1 MREERGLAKGGN
13 EEEKL
18 GSWKGRI
25 CERRRT
31 YQSLFSFG
39 ILAKRG
45 IHTLGIG
52 INLATASYSHS
63 ANRDRMTI
71 LISSK
76 QSLSKLYA
84 LDTDQDD

>member
-1 MREERGLAKGGN
+1 MAKGGN

-31 YQSLFSFG
+31 YQSLFSFS

-45 IHTLGIG
+45 IHTLG